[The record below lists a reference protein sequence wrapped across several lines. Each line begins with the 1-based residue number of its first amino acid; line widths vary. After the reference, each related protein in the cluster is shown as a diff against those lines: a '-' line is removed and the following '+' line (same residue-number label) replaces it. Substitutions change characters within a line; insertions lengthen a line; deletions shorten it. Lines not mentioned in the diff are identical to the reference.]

1 MPLSTRRLFCRFPR
15 TRVIVGEISTAHG
28 RQRRHGRG
36 EDAPHRGMAIIWIER
51 LVGSNCIVM
60 FFFVFSIYYY
70 IRKLGICS
78 CFV

>member
-1 MPLSTRRLFCRFPR
+1 MPLGTRRLFCRVPR

-51 LVGSNCIVM
+51 LVGSNIVSLC
-60 FFFVFSIYYY
+60 FF
-70 IRKLGICS
+70 
-78 CFV
+78 

>member
-1 MPLSTRRLFCRFPR
+1 MPLGTRRVFCRVPR

-51 LVGSNCIVM
+51 LEMLGQLIVSLC
-60 FFFVFSIYYY
+60 VLAY
-70 IRKLGICS
+70 IIT
-78 CFV
+78 